1 MSVKES
7 ISGDVVTVQGPVDP
21 DTRDVTRKLMEDQS
35 KTVVYED
42 LNGGRA
48 VGNLFSTREKIA
60 AALNVPKDGI
70 VEHLLHAISN
80 PEPCEIVENPEFSEV
95 SA

>member
-7 ISGDVVTVQGPVDP
+7 ISGDVVTVQGPIDP

-35 KTVVYED
+35 KTVVFEG
-42 LNGGRA
+42 LNGGKA

-60 AALNVPKDGI
+60 AALNVPRDGI
-70 VEHLLHAISN
+70 VEHPRSWT
-80 PEPCEIVENPEFSEV
+80 S
-95 SA
+95 